1 LFDLLVANARLYPMT
16 GEQVLPARED
26 SLAVRDGKIV
36 GLGVSGP
43 ARQTVDARGRALL
56 PGFIDCHT
64 HALWAGDR
72 LNEHLMRLA
81 GASYQDIAQ
90 AGGGILAT
98 VRAVRGCSEEELAKS
113 ALPRLKALLREG
125 VTSVEI
131 KSGYG
136 LDIDSELKML
146 RAIARLGQLSGMDIH
161 PTFLGAHA
169 IPPGTSAGQYIR
181 QVCDHMLP
189 AVARDKLAEAVDI
202 YVEGIAFGV
211 EHMRELFE
219 KSAALGLGCRV
230 HAEQFSDLGASALA
244 ASMGAWSCDH
254 LEYTGEAGAIAMG
267 RSGSVAVLLPGAF
280 YFLKETQK
288 PPVGLF
294 RRHNVPMALASD
306 LNPGS
311 SPIASLL
318 TCVHMAPVFFG
329 LTPDESLLGITRH
342 AAGAL
347 GKAAELGTLEPG
359 KAANF
364 CLWDI
369 ADPRALTYQLG
380 GLLPEAVYIR
390 GHKHV

>member
-1 LFDLLVANARLYPMT
+1 MT

-189 AVARDKLAEAVDI
+189 AVAREKLAEAVDI

-254 LEYTGEAGAIAMG
+254 LEYTGEGGAIAMG

-288 PPVGLF
+288 PPVDLF

-318 TCVHMAPVFFG
+318 TCIHMAPVFFG
-329 LTPDESLLGITRH
+329 LSPDESLLGVTRH